1 MDKEVV
7 SLHVAVGLDWMTFKC
22 PSQPKGFCDSPNSD
36 SLSLDISIG
45 WCEYSLNVHPN
56 DPLAIGTT
64 FLFLF
69 MHLVSLGA
77 FYQFFNKICVSLILE
92 IGCQNWEKE
101 FSIACTASRKKPFS
115 PQHLHIGGE
124 IEKSLWET
132 AAFIF

>member
-7 SLHVAVGLDWMTFKC
+7 SLHVAVGLDWMTFKS

-77 FYQFFNKICVSLILE
+77 FSVFQQNLRFPDLRDWLSELGKGIQYSL
-92 IGCQNWEKE
+92 
-101 FSIACTASRKKPFS
+101 
-115 PQHLHIGGE
+115 H
-124 IEKSLWET
+124 SLS
-132 AAFIF
+132 